1 MSQNI
6 EERRVPGVSEE
17 EPLLGEQGDASLP
30 EGRPLYNNLVL
41 GTGVLAQAG
50 AWIIVAIVWGAIF
63 SQNLML
69 FSAHPLLNSSA
80 LLFFIQ
86 ATLVLQPT
94 HTAKQKKQGTY
105 VHSALNTTALLAAI
119 AGLVIIYYNKSA
131 HNGVHFESTHAI
143 LGLTTYVLVLIQAL
157 VGVTAF
163 FAPGLYG
170 GVDNAKSLYKYHR
183 ISGYLVL
190 GMMLAT
196 VCAATTTTY
205 NVNVL
210 GMQLWALIVS
220 SVLVVAGL
228 LPRVRL
234 SKFGWLAGRS

>member
-1 MSQNI
+1 
-6 EERRVPGVSEE
+6 
-17 EPLLGEQGDASLP
+17 
-30 EGRPLYNNLVL
+30 
-41 GTGVLAQAG
+41 
-50 AWIIVAIVWGAIF
+50 
-63 SQNLML
+63 
-69 FSAHPLLNSSA
+69 
-80 LLFFIQ
+80 
-86 ATLVLQPT
+86 
-94 HTAKQKKQGTY
+94 
-105 VHSALNTTALLAAI
+105 
-119 AGLVIIYYNKSA
+119 
-131 HNGVHFESTHAI
+131 VHFESTHAI